1 MIRDAYSVSD
11 CFHPCPLALISL
23 LLHPDVHVPVCDHI
37 SNVSPATPA
46 PCHSI
51 YQNENHRRI
60 LVAVHSIMSCSQIQ
74 GVNAI
79 RFFPKSGH
87 LLLSAGLD
95 GKIKMW
101 DVNGGGKCMRT
112 YLGHTKVIHSQLL
125 CPSPTLCFTACSC
138 YFASVFTPYH
148 SDQMVMEVTAGRAFE
163 NILFISVHGTS
174 AACQPLDCKCNS
186 DV

>member
-37 SNVSPATPA
+37 SNVSPATHA

-112 YLGHTKVIHSQLL
+112 YLGHTKVLHSQLL

-138 YFASVFTPYH
+138 YFASVFYPVSFRPDGDGSH
-148 SDQMVMEVTAGRAFE
+148 GR
-163 NILFISVHGTS
+163 TS
-174 AACQPLDCKCNS
+174 I
-186 DV
+186 